1 MPFLLVP
8 SPSHSVPAFLLSLS
22 RAELIPCDKRVWDCW
37 DLVSSM
43 LCRISHWAMPFL
55 TRGPLS
61 GVSGA
66 PPLQA
71 AHTTLTCV
79 LFQLH
84 TLLFAC
90 VVWKA
95 AGRSAHRCL
104 CTGLEKAQEIWVCL
118 RVINHI
124 SLCFPQRTTALI
136 PTA

>member
-1 MPFLLVP
+1 
-8 SPSHSVPAFLLSLS
+8 
-22 RAELIPCDKRVWDCW
+22 
-37 DLVSSM
+37 
-43 LCRISHWAMPFL
+43 MPFL

-136 PTA
+136 PTAWGPCACSECSGLSFVQTGWGTRWCLHPGVFHPYGQEATHHFDLGYSRHVS